1 MESALPH
8 QIMYGESLPSLPV
21 DTQCLSIGTNPV
33 NLQTAVSGQQISF
46 DCINRGF
53 LIPDSLYIS
62 YQLAYGAVTTASVNM
77 IGTPVYTPFSNLSLQ
92 FGSQTVETI
101 QNYNVLMNTLVNCT
115 LSPAE
120 KYGLGYE
127 YGWTIDGTMANT
139 DGKQF
144 PVAGAGTLN
153 LSAPLPCLLTNAE
166 KLIPL
171 FAMPQVRI
179 NLTVD
184 SVANMIDSASS
195 IGNIASVSGYSSPFV
210 LQNIELRYKI
220 VDFGGHVEEVC
231 KSMGPHLFIKS
242 QSFATASQTLPNST
256 GYQELVY
263 NMRYQSLKN
272 LIAINGNS
280 TGNRNYDSVDLTSA
294 NGEYSFQVG
303 GQIFPQ
309 RPMSTS
315 RGKAVV
321 LSELRNVV
329 SSVYDIKASSF
340 SINPTEFGTYN
351 GAAASTS
358 YNEPAKFY
366 VATNCE
372 RLQSND
378 ALLTGISTVNSPISY
393 RIMTGT
399 ATGAS
404 STITLIANYD
414 AIIDVDVANRMAF
427 VKT

>member
-1 MESALPH
+1 MESVLPH
-8 QIMYGESLPSLPV
+8 QINYGESLPSLPV
-21 DTQCLSIGTNPV
+21 DTQCISIGANPS
-33 NLQTAVSGQQISF
+33 NTQTAAPGQLISF
-46 DCINRGF
+46 DLVNRGF

-62 YQLAYGAVTTASVNM
+62 YQLVHGAVTTAAVNM
-77 IGTPVYTPFSNLSLQ
+77 CGTIVYTPFSNLSLQ
-92 FGSQTVETI
+92 FGSQTVESC
-101 QNYNVLMNTLVNCT
+101 QQYNVLMNTLVNCT
-115 LSPAE
+115 LSPAD

-139 DGKQF
+139 DGRTF
-144 PVAGAGTLN
+144 PVGAGGVLN

-184 SVANMIDSASS
+184 SFSNMITAESTAANMANAS
-195 IGNIASVSGYSSPFV
+195 GFSSPIG
-210 LQNIELRYKI
+210 LQNLELRYKI
-220 VDFGGHVEEVC
+220 VDFGGNVEEVV

-256 GYQELVY
+256 GYQELIY

-280 TGNRNYDSVDLTSA
+280 IGNKQFDSVDLGSG
-294 NGEYSFQVG
+294 NSEYSFQVG
-303 GQIFPQ
+303 GQIIPQ
-309 RPMSTS
+309 RPLNTS

-321 LSELRNVV
+321 LSELRNVI

-340 SINPTEFGTYN
+340 SINPTEFSYN
-351 GAAASTS
+351 SAAASTS
-358 YNEPAKFY
+358 YNEMAKFY

-378 ALLTGISTVNSPISY
+378 QLLTGVSTVNSPISY
-393 RIMTGT
+393 RISLGT
-399 ATGAS
+399 ASGAS
-404 STITLIANYD
+404 STVTLIANYD
-414 AIIDVDVANRMAF
+414 AIIDCDVLNRMAL